1 MRKEFR
7 KVFST
12 VILLLLLVACTEDV
26 SYYEN
31 DKQVENEILL
41 KAKEL
46 VDNQGSAIPLP
57 VNGTGTA
64 QSRSGVSSIAN
75 ATPLWNNV
83 KIYNIDGM
91 QVLMVDLQTAEE
103 VYSRIATTKEGVETI
118 QESTTFSKLVIR
130 KKGADLYANVLTYL
144 PESNY
149 ASANE
154 ERLDTIGYYPY
165 YVDYTGITLTSS
177 LDGTILRGIRYE
189 DGKMAGIIY
198 KEKPTACAH
207 EHHEGE
213 TCNHEHSSDN
223 YNIVSINLFTQSS
236 QQPIS
241 RANGACD
248 VCKRELDANG
258 NCPRCTYGLCPQCG
272 AEKLDV
278 ANYICD
284 KCGFYEDGFCPS
296 CYLPYIVCGHTYK
309 DFCKNCGELNKE
321 CVCDSDSKLCPDCL
335 NMKTLCSCEKCKKCK
350 EKPCICPIGPGSE
363 PNPDPEPNPNPTPID
378 TCDICNHY
386 PCVYSDNCGEH
397 DCICETN
404 NTPIIYVANDRDWI
418 VGETE
423 CVYVTTFCP
432 MAVLEMAHKTLGG
445 TGMTQEMFAQ
455 FYTQINVMS
464 PNEETVL
471 EYNDGF
477 MNQFF
482 STSSTT
488 DISDDI
494 ELGNVIVIRRNGH
507 YLLAFGLQYDGDV
520 IYADLHAGELYAVN
534 ENYFNNCDYFT
545 IDGLS
550 SGEKDRMID

>member
-1 MRKEFR
+1 MK
-7 KVFST
+7 KNLILSLLGMVALIAT
-12 VILLLLLVACTEDV
+12 VVACTEDV

-31 DKQVENEILL
+31 DKQAENEILL

-46 VDNQGSAIPLP
+46 VENQGSTIPLP

-75 ATPLWNNV
+75 ATPLWDNV
-83 KIYNIDGM
+83 KSYNIDGM

-130 KKGADLYANVLTYL
+130 KKGTDLYANVLTYL

-165 YVDYTGITLTSS
+165 YVNYTGVTLTSS
-177 LDGTILRGIRYE
+177 LDGIILRGIRYE
-189 DGKMAGIIY
+189 DGKMAGLIT
-198 KEKPTACAH
+198 KEKHAACAH

-213 TCNHEHSSDN
+213 TCNHEHSSDS

-236 QQPIS
+236 QQPMS
-241 RANGACD
+241 RNGLLCPTCFEKKDQYNRCPKCD
-248 VCKRELDANG
+248 YWD
-258 NCPRCTYGLCPQCG
+258 CPQCG
-272 AEKLDV
+272 EHKLPKDGGW
-278 ANYICD
+278 CL
-284 KCGFYEDGFCPS
+284 KCGFYEIGICPS
-296 CYLPYIVCGHTYK
+296 CLMPYTVCGHTYK
-309 DFCKNCGELNKE
+309 DFCQICGELNKE
-321 CVCDSDSKLCPDCL
+321 CVCDLASKMCENCL
-335 NMKTLCSCEKCKKCK
+335 NFKHECICSTPTPDPCGKCGKY
-350 EKPCICPIGPGSE
+350 PCICSL
-363 PNPDPEPNPNPTPID
+363 NQDPTPVD
-378 TCDICNHY
+378 TCDVCLTY
-386 PCVYSDNCGEH
+386 PCICCDICLTYP
-397 DCICETN
+397 CICLTN
-404 NTPIIYVANDRDWI
+404 TTPIVYVAHERDWI
-418 VGETE
+418 VGDTE
-423 CVYVTTFCP
+423 CVSVTTNCP
-432 MAVLEMAHKTLGG
+432 MAVLEMAHKALGG
-445 TGMTQEMFAQ
+445 TGMTQEMFTQ

-464 PNEETVL
+464 PNEETIL

-482 STSSTT
+482 STNSTT

-494 ELGNVIVIRRNGH
+494 ELGNVVVIRRNGH

-520 IYADLHAGELYAVN
+520 IYADLHADELYAVN

-550 SGEKDRMID
+550 SGGKDRMID